1 MGGQGGWWAWSPG
14 WLSWSPAAIPPTTKP
29 QSTTS
34 TAPQSTTT
42 SQVKT
47 TSVMILTKRLC
58 HIPSNH
64 IATSK
69 QWISSEEH
77 RWQRKAQR
85 GFKHLTKGVI
95 LNLFNVLLDNG
106 AADLDHEE
114 DVNYIFLTCPHPSFW
129 CVQFVSKIL
138 QSWLDSIAVSQL
150 KQEKYFSTPKTV
162 SEQKIQITLSNLYGR
177 FYWAVMSQWK
187 TQNTFLICK
196 SSSLTRKVVR
206 AELENPAMISRIGFR
221 STNRICA
228 SEDPVYISHEYTRY
242 DSFSDV
248 GESRVWFA
256 SINLTPCR
264 MHWNAFL
271 IAQIIAKCHSFPNM
285 YGML

>member
-1 MGGQGGWWAWSPG
+1 MEKVASKCGVLDLSYNFEEMNRGQVLLQGIGGQGGWWAWSPG

-138 QSWLDSIAVSQL
+138 QSWLDSIAVSL
-150 KQEKYFSTPKTV
+150 CGNMTV
-162 SEQKIQITLSNLYGR
+162 ETGEILFNIK
-177 FYWAVMSQWK
+177 
-187 TQNTFLICK
+187 
-196 SSSLTRKVVR
+196 
-206 AELENPAMISRIGFR
+206 
-221 STNRICA
+221 
-228 SEDPVYISHEYTRY
+228 
-242 DSFSDV
+242 DSI
-248 GESRVWFA
+248 R
-256 SINLTPCR
+256 T
-264 MHWNAFL
+264 
-271 IAQIIAKCHSFPNM
+271 
-285 YGML
+285 